1 MTSGAVFELQ
11 NVPALTETPLIDE
24 HDVADAAIQI
34 NARHG
39 LFVVTW
45 LQSFQKGSAGT
56 TVEVKGWRH
65 ASRMR
70 RAKARESYTN
80 DTGSWIRTI
89 LRYVQRT
96 QLEGNCLAIR
106 CRQRRRFDDDL
117 AGFSIIRIRLGTLR
131 KLRGVPRFGGLGDNL
146 RRNENK
152 HRDEKHCG
160 SGFHSLPLSASKPPR
175 EQGSSG
181 ITSF

>member
-1 MTSGAVFELQ
+1 MTSGAVFELL

-70 RAKARESYTN
+70 RAKARESYAN
-80 DTGSWIRTI
+80 DTGLWISAI

-117 AGFSIIRIRLGTLR
+117 AGFSITGGRVGALR
-131 KLRGVPRFGGLGDNL
+131 KVRELPRWVGLGHDL
-146 RRNENK
+146 RKNENQGRNEK
-152 HRDEKHCG
+152 LCSSR
-160 SGFHSLPLSASKPPR
+160 FHSHIPLS
-175 EQGSSG
+175 GSN
-181 ITSF
+181 